1 MQKRSRADCPLL
13 LFIYKKEYGKTRK
26 KQRNAVPCFFLV
38 MAAESR
44 RKRFLFYIS
53 EREGFIMTD
62 IQFDYFTAAETEQY
76 TFYRIPKAL
85 FTESHFQALSCEA
98 KVLYGM
104 MLDRLGLSIR
114 NQWFDSQGRAYII
127 FTVEDVMG
135 VMGCQSQKAVRL
147 MKELDTADGIGLIEK
162 KRIGLG
168 RPNRIYVKNFMVR
181 RNGGSENGTGGA
193 YRIQALEADIPRSPG
208 LSGKKAAEPE
218 GRPGFVRKMPEVNAD
233 AENTAVSVAAVMP
246 ETQEGQDQNW
256 WMCGESIPEN
266 EGYGITDASI
276 CREENGAHEENWW
289 DMETD
294 VPSGAE
300 IPGGGKPLCK
310 SAAGTVP
317 GIESDADIVD
327 KVDIVDNSH
336 MAANSMDEYQN
347 SGRGAC
353 FSLEMQAPEK
363 GYGYRNGRTQLVP
376 AAWEGLQ
383 NPYSGSSR
391 QETSG
396 QETGFADKT
405 VEAMVRELLWK
416 QKPGPH
422 CRAMECSREPE
433 MQACERQDSVIVE
446 TETPKQRD
454 SKRNDTECSET
465 EYSKTEKNKTD
476 FSAVCQSN
484 QSYQPCTS
492 SQYIQGGQQDGIHP
506 DSGMDG
512 AGEKIDT
519 YRECIRENIDY
530 QCFRAQDMESVD
542 ELVELMADTM
552 LVPDRGTVR
561 VAGTEKPAPVVKGR
575 FMKLAHSHIEYVIG
589 CMQKHT
595 GKIRNI
601 KAYLLTAL
609 YNSSLTISSYYRAE
623 VNHDLYGLY
632 GCC

>member
-1 MQKRSRADCPLL
+1 
-13 LFIYKKEYGKTRK
+13 
-26 KQRNAVPCFFLV
+26 
-38 MAAESR
+38 MA
-44 RKRFLFYIS
+44 
-53 EREGFIMTD
+53 G

-85 FTESHFQALSCEA
+85 FTENHFQALSCEA

-181 RNGGSENGTGGA
+181 GNGGSENGPGGTC
-193 YRIQALEADIPRSPG
+193 RIQTQAADLLHSSG

-218 GRPGFVRKMPEVNAD
+218 GRPDFAGEMPEVNAD
-233 AENTAVSVAAVMP
+233 AENTAGSTAAVIP
-246 ETQEGQDQNW
+246 ETQEEQVQNW

-266 EGYGITDASI
+266 EKYGITDAGT
-276 CREENGAHEENWW
+276 CREENGTHEENWW
-289 DMETD
+289 DMED
-294 VPSGAE
+294 VLSDAE
-300 IPGGGKPLCK
+300 IPGYGMALCGD
-310 SAAGTVP
+310 AAGTVP

-327 KVDIVDNSH
+327 NVDIVDNSH
-336 MAANSMDEYQN
+336 LAVNSMAEYQN
-347 SGRGAC
+347 SGQDAC

-363 GYGYRNGRTQLVP
+363 GHGCSNGGTQPEP
-376 AAWEGLQ
+376 AAREGLQ
-383 NPYSGSSR
+383 NPYSDSSR
-391 QETSG
+391 PETSG
-396 QETGFADKT
+396 QEPVFADKT

-416 QKPGPH
+416 QKTGPH
-422 CRAMECSREPE
+422 CSTMECSQEPETADALSCQEPEAADAPSCRGPE
-433 MQACERQDSVIVE
+433 MQACERQDSAIVE

-454 SKRNDTECSET
+454 SKRNDTEYSET
-465 EYSKTEKNKTD
+465 EYSKTEKNETD
-476 FSAVCQSN
+476 FSAVCQPY
-484 QSYQPCTS
+484 QSYQSYQSCTS
-492 SQYIQGGQQDGIHP
+492 SQYVQGGQQDVIYP
-506 DSGMDG
+506 DRGMDG
-512 AGEKIDT
+512 IGEKIDA

-530 QCFRAQDMESVD
+530 QCFRSQDMESVD

-561 VAGTEKPAPVVKGR
+561 VAGAEKPAPVVKGR

-609 YNSSLTISSYYRAE
+609 YNSPLTISSYYRAE

>member
-1 MQKRSRADCPLL
+1 MGKPEKAEERRPLL
-13 LFIYKKEYGKTRK
+13 
-26 KQRNAVPCFFLV
+26 FLV

-44 RKRFLFYIS
+44 RMRFLFYIS

-181 RNGGSENGTGGA
+181 GNGGSENGTGGA
-193 YRIQALEADIPRSPG
+193 CRIQTQAADIPRSPD
-208 LSGKKAAEPE
+208 LSGKKAK
-218 GRPGFVRKMPEVNAD
+218 GRPDFAGEMPEVNAD
-233 AENTAVSVAAVMP
+233 AENTAGSTAAVMP
-246 ETQEGQDQNW
+246 ETQEEQVQNW
-256 WMCGESIPEN
+256 WMCGDSIPEN
-266 EGYGITDASI
+266 EKYGVTDAGT
-276 CREENGAHEENWW
+276 CREENGTHEENWW
-289 DMETD
+289 DMEAD
-294 VPSGAE
+294 VPSDAE
-300 IPGGGKPLCK
+300 IPEYGMALCGGA
-310 SAAGTVP
+310 SGTVP

-327 KVDIVDNSH
+327 NVDIVDNSH
-336 MAANSMDEYQN
+336 LAVNSMAEYQN
-347 SGRGAC
+347 SSQNAC
-353 FSLEMQAPEK
+353 FSLEMQAPEN
-363 GYGYRNGRTQLVP
+363 GLGCHNGRTRP
-376 AAWEGLQ
+376 ETAAWEGLQ
-383 NPYSGSSR
+383 NPYSDSSR
-391 QETSG
+391 PGTGG
-396 QETGFADKT
+396 QEPVFADKT
-405 VEAMVRELLWK
+405 VEAMVRELLWNEK
-416 QKPGPH
+416 TGPH
-422 CRAMECSREPE
+422 SSGTECSREPE
-433 MQACERQDSVIVE
+433 AAAGPSCQEPEMQVCERQDSAIVE

-454 SKRNDTECSET
+454 SKRNDTEYSET
-465 EYSKTEKNKTD
+465 EYSKTEKNETD
-476 FSAVCQSN
+476 FSAVYQSYQSY
-484 QSYQPCTS
+484 QSYQPGTS
-492 SQYIQGGQQDGIHP
+492 RQYVQGGQQGGIHP
-506 DSGMDG
+506 DSRMDG
-512 AGEKIDT
+512 IDGTGEKIDA

-530 QCFRAQDMESVD
+530 QCFRPQDMESVD

-561 VAGTEKPAPVVKGR
+561 VAGAEKPAPVVKGR

-623 VNHDLYGLY
+623 VNHDLYGFY

>member
-1 MQKRSRADCPLL
+1 
-13 LFIYKKEYGKTRK
+13 
-26 KQRNAVPCFFLV
+26 
-38 MAAESR
+38 MA
-44 RKRFLFYIS
+44 
-53 EREGFIMTD
+53 D

-181 RNGGSENGTGGA
+181 GNGGSENGTGGA
-193 YRIQALEADIPRSPG
+193 CQIQKQAADIPYSPG
-208 LSGKKAAEPE
+208 LYGKKAAGPK
-218 GRPGFVRKMPEVNAD
+218 GRPDFAGEMPEVNAD
-233 AENTAVSVAAVMP
+233 AENTAGSTAAVMP
-246 ETQEGQDQNW
+246 ETQEAQVQNW

-266 EGYGITDASI
+266 EKYGITDASI
-276 CREENGAHEENWW
+276 CREENGTHEENWW
-289 DMETD
+289 DMEAD
-294 VPSGAE
+294 VHSGTE
-300 IPGGGKPLCK
+300 IPGHGMALCGG
-310 SAAGTVP
+310 AAGTVP

-327 KVDIVDNSH
+327 NVDNVDNSH
-336 MAANSMDEYQN
+336 LAVNSIAEYQN
-347 SGRGAC
+347 SGQDAC
-353 FSLEMQAPEK
+353 FSPEMQAPEK
-363 GYGYRNGRTQLVP
+363 GHRCCNGGAQPEP

-383 NPYSGSSR
+383 NPYSDSSR
-391 QETSG
+391 PETIG
-396 QETGFADKT
+396 QEPVFADKT

-422 CRAMECSREPE
+422 CSAMECSREPE
-433 MQACERQDSVIVE
+433 MQVCERQDSAIVE
-446 TETPKQRD
+446 TEMPKQRD
-454 SKRNDTECSET
+454 SKRNDTEYSET

-476 FSAVCQSN
+476 LSAVCQSN
-484 QSYQPCTS
+484 QSYQSYQSCTS
-492 SQYIQGGQQDGIHP
+492 SQYVQGGQQDGIHP

-512 AGEKIDT
+512 TDGTGEKIDA

-530 QCFRAQDMESVD
+530 QCFRPQDMESVD

-575 FMKLAHSHIEYVIG
+575 FMKLVHSHIEYVIG

-623 VNHDLYGLY
+623 VNHDLYGY
-632 GCC
+632 GSCF

>member
-1 MQKRSRADCPLL
+1 
-13 LFIYKKEYGKTRK
+13 
-26 KQRNAVPCFFLV
+26 
-38 MAAESR
+38 MA
-44 RKRFLFYIS
+44 
-53 EREGFIMTD
+53 D

-168 RPNRIYVKNFMVR
+168 RSNRIYVKNFMVR
-181 RNGGSENGTGGA
+181 GNGSSENGTCGA
-193 YRIQALEADIPRSPG
+193 CRIQTQAADIPHSPG
-208 LSGKKAAEPE
+208 LYEKKAAEPE
-218 GRPGFVRKMPEVNAD
+218 GRPDFAGEMPEVNAD
-233 AENTAVSVAAVMP
+233 AENIAGSTAAVMP
-246 ETQEGQDQNW
+246 ETQEGQVQNW

-266 EGYGITDASI
+266 EKYGITDAGT

-289 DMETD
+289 DMEAD
-294 VPSGAE
+294 VPSWAE
-300 IPGGGKPLCK
+300 IPGYGMALCGG
-310 SAAGTVP
+310 AAGTIP

-327 KVDIVDNSH
+327 NVDNSYL
-336 MAANSMDEYQN
+336 AVNSIAEYQN
-347 SGRGAC
+347 SGQDAC
-353 FSLEMQAPEK
+353 FLPEMQVPVKGHGCCNGGAQPE
-363 GYGYRNGRTQLVP
+363 P

-383 NPYSGSSR
+383 NPYSDSSR
-391 QETSG
+391 QKTIG
-396 QETGFADKT
+396 QETVFADKT

-416 QKPGPH
+416 QKTGPH
-422 CRAMECSREPE
+422 CSAMECSREPEDAAVLSCREPETAAAPSCREPE
-433 MQACERQDSVIVE
+433 MQACERQDSAIVE

-454 SKRNDTECSET
+454 SKRNDTEYSET
-465 EYSKTEKNKTD
+465 EYSKTEKNETD
-476 FSAVCQSN
+476 FSVCQSY
-484 QSYQPCTS
+484 QSYQSYQSCTS
-492 SQYIQGGQQDGIHP
+492 SQYVQGEQQGGIHS

-512 AGEKIDT
+512 IDGIGEKIDV

-530 QCFRAQDMESVD
+530 QCFRPQDMESVD

-561 VAGTEKPAPVVKGR
+561 VAGAEKPAPVVKGR

-609 YNSSLTISSYYRAE
+609 YNSSLTIGSYYRAE
-623 VNHDLYGLY
+623 VNHDLYGFY

>member
-1 MQKRSRADCPLL
+1 
-13 LFIYKKEYGKTRK
+13 
-26 KQRNAVPCFFLV
+26 
-38 MAAESR
+38 MA
-44 RKRFLFYIS
+44 
-53 EREGFIMTD
+53 D

-181 RNGGSENGTGGA
+181 GNGGSENGSGGTC
-193 YRIQALEADIPRSPG
+193 RIQTQAADIPRSPD
-208 LSGKKAAEPE
+208 LSGKKAAELE
-218 GRPGFVRKMPEVNAD
+218 GRADFAGEMPKVNAD
-233 AENTAVSVAAVMP
+233 AENTDAAAVIP
-246 ETQEGQDQNW
+246 EIQEGQDTNW
-256 WMCGESIPEN
+256 QMYGEIIPEN
-266 EGYGITDASI
+266 ERYAETDAGACS
-276 CREENGAHEENWW
+276 REENSMYEENWW
-289 DMETD
+289 DLEAD
-294 VPSGAE
+294 ASSGAE
-300 IPGGGKPLCK
+300 IPEYGMPLCGN
-310 SAAGTVP
+310 AARTVL

-327 KVDIVDNSH
+327 NVDIVDNSRP
-336 MAANSMDEYQN
+336 AVNSIAENQN
-347 SGRGAC
+347 SGRDIC
-353 FSLEMQAPEK
+353 FSPEIHVPEK
-363 GYGYRNGRTQLVP
+363 GHGCCNGGIQPEP
-376 AAWEGLQ
+376 AAWKGLQ
-383 NPYSGSSR
+383 NPYSDSSR
-391 QETSG
+391 PETDG
-396 QETGFADKT
+396 QEQVFADKT
-405 VEAMVRELLWK
+405 VEAMVRELLWS
-416 QKPGPH
+416 QKTEPH
-422 CRAMECSREPE
+422 SSGTECNREPE
-433 MQACERQDSVIVE
+433 VASWPSCQKFEAAFEPSCQEPEIRIYERQDSVIVE

-454 SKRNDTECSET
+454 SKRNDTE
-465 EYSKTEKNKTD
+465 YSKTEKKETD
-476 FSAVCQSN
+476 FSAVCQSY
-484 QSYQPCTS
+484 QSYQSYQSCTS
-492 SQYIQGGQQDGIHP
+492 SQYVQGGIHP

-512 AGEKIDT
+512 TDGCGEKIDV

-530 QCFRAQDMESVD
+530 QCFRPQDMESVD

-552 LVPDRGTVR
+552 LVSDRGTVR
-561 VAGTEKPAPVVKGR
+561 IAGMEKPASVVKGR

>member
-1 MQKRSRADCPLL
+1 
-13 LFIYKKEYGKTRK
+13 
-26 KQRNAVPCFFLV
+26 
-38 MAAESR
+38 MA
-44 RKRFLFYIS
+44 
-53 EREGFIMTD
+53 D

-85 FTESHFQALSCEA
+85 FTENHFQALSCEA

-181 RNGGSENGTGGA
+181 GNGGSENRMGGA
-193 YRIQALEADIPRSPG
+193 CRIQPQAADIPRSPG
-208 LSGKKAAEPE
+208 VSGKIAAEPK
-218 GRPGFVRKMPEVNAD
+218 GRPEFAREMTEVNAD
-233 AENTAVSVAAVMP
+233 AENTAGSAAAVMP
-246 ETQEGQDQNW
+246 VTQEEQVQNW

-266 EGYGITDASI
+266 EKYGVTDAGT
-276 CREENGAHEENWW
+276 CREENGTHEENWW
-289 DMETD
+289 DMEAD

-300 IPGGGKPLCK
+300 IPGYGMTLCG
-310 SAAGTVP
+310 SATGAVP
-317 GIESDADIVD
+317 GIESDAGI
-327 KVDIVDNSH
+327 VDIVDNSH
-336 MAANSMDEYQN
+336 LAVNSMAEYQN
-347 SGRGAC
+347 SGQDAC
-353 FSLEMQAPEK
+353 FLPKMQAPEK
-363 GYGYRNGRTQLVP
+363 GHGCYNDRTQPEP

-383 NPYSGSSR
+383 NPYSDSSR
-391 QETSG
+391 PETTG
-396 QETGFADKT
+396 QEPVFADKT

-416 QKPGPH
+416 QKTEPH
-422 CRAMECSREPE
+422 CCTMECSREPE
-433 MQACERQDSVIVE
+433 AAAVLSCQEPEAAAAPSCREPEMQVCERQDFAIVE

-454 SKRNDTECSET
+454 SKRNDTEYSET
-465 EYSKTEKNKTD
+465 EYSKTEKNETD
-476 FSAVCQSN
+476 FSAVCQPY
-484 QSYQPCTS
+484 QSYQSYQSYTC
-492 SQYIQGGQQDGIHP
+492 QYVQGRQQDGIHP

-512 AGEKIDT
+512 AREKIDA

-530 QCFRAQDMESVD
+530 QCFRPQDMESVN

-575 FMKLAHSHIEYVIG
+575 FMKLVHSHIEYVIG
-589 CMQKHT
+589 WMQKHT

-623 VNHDLYGLY
+623 VKGERKSGFLSALH
-632 GCC
+632 

>member
-1 MQKRSRADCPLL
+1 
-13 LFIYKKEYGKTRK
+13 
-26 KQRNAVPCFFLV
+26 
-38 MAAESR
+38 
-44 RKRFLFYIS
+44 
-53 EREGFIMTD
+53 MTD

-181 RNGGSENGTGGA
+181 GNGGSENGSGGTC
-193 YRIQALEADIPRSPG
+193 RIQQQADIPRSPD
-208 LSGKKAAEPE
+208 LSVKKAAELE
-218 GRPGFVRKMPEVNAD
+218 GRADFAREMPEVNAD
-233 AENTAVSVAAVMP
+233 AENTDAAAVIP
-246 ETQEGQDQNW
+246 EIQEGQDTNW
-256 WMCGESIPEN
+256 QIYGEIIPEN
-266 EGYGITDASI
+266 ERYVETDAGACS
-276 CREENGAHEENWW
+276 REENSMYEENWW
-289 DMETD
+289 DLEAD
-294 VPSGAE
+294 ASSGAE
-300 IPGGGKPLCK
+300 IPEYGMQLCGN
-310 SAAGTVP
+310 AAGTVL

-327 KVDIVDNSH
+327 NVDIVDNSRP
-336 MAANSMDEYQN
+336 AVNSMAENQN
-347 SGRGAC
+347 SGRDIC
-353 FSLEMQAPEK
+353 FSPEMHAPENGQ
-363 GYGYRNGRTQLVP
+363 GYCNGGTQPEP
-376 AAWEGLQ
+376 AAWERLQ
-383 NPYSGSSR
+383 NPYSDSSR
-391 QETSG
+391 TETIG
-396 QETGFADKT
+396 QEPVFADKT

-416 QKPGPH
+416 QKTGPH
-422 CRAMECSREPE
+422 CSAMECSREPEDAAALSCRESEDAAAPSCRESE
-433 MQACERQDSVIVE
+433 MQACERQDSAIVE

-454 SKRNDTECSET
+454 SKRNDTEYSET

-476 FSAVCQSN
+476 FSAVYQSYQSY
-484 QSYQPCTS
+484 QSYQPGTS
-492 SQYIQGGQQDGIHP
+492 RQYVQGGQQGGIHS
-506 DSGMDG
+506 DSGIDG
-512 AGEKIDT
+512 TGEKIDA

-530 QCFRAQDMESVD
+530 RCFRPQDMESVD

-561 VAGTEKPAPVVKGR
+561 VAGAEKPAPVVKGR
-575 FMKLAHSHIEYVIG
+575 FMKLVHSHIEYVID

-609 YNSSLTISSYYRAE
+609 YNSPLTISSYYRAE
-623 VNHDLYGLY
+623 VNHDLYGFY

>member
-1 MQKRSRADCPLL
+1 
-13 LFIYKKEYGKTRK
+13 
-26 KQRNAVPCFFLV
+26 
-38 MAAESR
+38 
-44 RKRFLFYIS
+44 
-53 EREGFIMTD
+53 MTG

-85 FTESHFQALSCEA
+85 FTESHFQTLSCES

-168 RPNRIYVKNFMVR
+168 RPNRIDVKNFMVR
-181 RNGGSENGTGGA
+181 GNGGSENGTGGA
-193 YRIQALEADIPRSPG
+193 CRKQTQAADIPQSPG

-218 GRPGFVRKMPEVNAD
+218 GRPGFAGGMPEVNAE
-233 AENTAVSVAAVMP
+233 AENTAGSTVAVMP
-246 ETQEGQDQNW
+246 ETQEEQVQNW

-266 EGYGITDASI
+266 EKYGMTDAGG
-276 CREENGAHEENWW
+276 CRKENSAHEEDWW
-289 DMETD
+289 DMEAD
-294 VPSGAE
+294 MPSGAE
-300 IPGGGKPLCK
+300 IPRYGMPLCGN
-310 SAAGTVP
+310 AAGTVP
-317 GIESDADIVD
+317 GMESNADIVD
-327 KVDIVDNSH
+327 NVDIVDNSH
-336 MAANSMDEYQN
+336 LAVNSIAECQN
-347 SGRGAC
+347 SGQDAW
-353 FSLEMQAPEK
+353 FSLEMQASDK
-363 GYGYRNGRTQLVP
+363 GYGHCNDGIQPEY
-376 AAWEGLQ
+376 AAREGLQ
-383 NPYSGSSR
+383 NQYSDSSR
-391 QETSG
+391 PEPG
-396 QETGFADKT
+396 GREPVFADKT
-405 VEAMVRELLWK
+405 VEAMVRELWGK
-416 QKPGPH
+416 QKTGPQ
-422 CRAMECSREPE
+422 CSGMECSRELEAAAAPSCRE
-433 MQACERQDSVIVE
+433 PQMQGCERQDSLIVE
-446 TETPKQRD
+446 NETPKQRD
-454 SKRNDTECSET
+454 SKRNDTEYSET
-465 EYSKTEKNKTD
+465 EYSKTEKNETD
-476 FSAVCQSN
+476 FSAVCRPYQSY

-492 SQYIQGGQQDGIHP
+492 SQYVQGGQQDSIYP
-506 DSGMDG
+506 DRGMDG
-512 AGEKIDT
+512 TGEKIDT

-530 QCFRAQDMESVD
+530 QCFRPQDMESVD

-561 VAGTEKPAPVVKGR
+561 VAGAEKPASVVKGR
-575 FMKLAHSHIEYVIG
+575 FMKLVHSHIEYVID

-609 YNSSLTISSYYRAE
+609 YNSSLTISSFYRAE

>member
-1 MQKRSRADCPLL
+1 
-13 LFIYKKEYGKTRK
+13 
-26 KQRNAVPCFFLV
+26 
-38 MAAESR
+38 MA
-44 RKRFLFYIS
+44 
-53 EREGFIMTD
+53 D

-85 FTESHFQALSCEA
+85 FTESHFQVLSCEA

-114 NQWFDSQGRAYII
+114 NQWFDSRGRAYII
-127 FTVEDVMG
+127 FTVEDVMV

-193 YRIQALEADIPRSPG
+193 CRIQTQAADIPHSLG

-218 GRPGFVRKMPEVNAD
+218 GRPDFARKMPEVNAD
-233 AENTAVSVAAVMP
+233 AENTAGSIEAVMP
-246 ETQEGQDQNW
+246 ETQEEQVQNW
-256 WMCGESIPEN
+256 KMCGESIPEN
-266 EGYGITDASI
+266 ERYGITDVGACS
-276 CREENGAHEENWW
+276 REKNGLYEENWW
-289 DMETD
+289 DLEAD
-294 VPSGAE
+294 APFGAE
-300 IPGGGKPLCK
+300 IPEYGIPLCGNV
-310 SAAGTVP
+310 AGTVL
-317 GIESDADIVD
+317 GIESDANIVD
-327 KVDIVDNSH
+327 NVDIVDNSH
-336 MAANSMDEYQN
+336 LTVNSMAEYQN

-353 FSLEMQAPEK
+353 FLAEMQAPEE
-363 GYGYRNGRTQLVP
+363 GHGCCNGGTSPEP
-376 AAWEGLQ
+376 AAREGLQ
-383 NPYSGSSR
+383 NSSYSDSSR
-391 QETSG
+391 PETSG
-396 QETGFADKT
+396 QEPIFADKT

-416 QKPGPH
+416 QKTGLH
-422 CRAMECSREPE
+422 GSGMECSREPETAAEPPCREPE
-433 MQACERQDSVIVE
+433 MQACERQAPVIVE

-454 SKRNDTECSET
+454 SKRNDTEYSET
-465 EYSKTEKNKTD
+465 EYSKTEKNETD
-476 FSAVCQSN
+476 FSAVCQPY
-484 QSYQPCTS
+484 QSYQSCTS
-492 SQYIQGGQQDGIHP
+492 SQYVQGGQQNGIYP
-506 DSGMDG
+506 DRGMDG
-512 AGEKIDT
+512 TEEKIDA

-530 QCFRAQDMESVD
+530 QCFRPQDMESVD

-601 KAYLLTAL
+601 KAYLLTVL
-609 YNSSLTISSYYRAE
+609 YNSTLTISSYYRAE

-632 GCC
+632 GYC

>member
-1 MQKRSRADCPLL
+1 
-13 LFIYKKEYGKTRK
+13 
-26 KQRNAVPCFFLV
+26 
-38 MAAESR
+38 
-44 RKRFLFYIS
+44 
-53 EREGFIMTD
+53 MTD

-181 RNGGSENGTGGA
+181 GNGGSNNGTGGA
-193 YRIQALEADIPRSPG
+193 RRIQTQAADILHSSG
-208 LSGKKAAEPE
+208 LSGNKAAEPE
-218 GRPGFVRKMPEVNAD
+218 GRPDFAGKMPEVNAD
-233 AENTAVSVAAVMP
+233 AENTAGRTAAVMP
-246 ETQEGQDQNW
+246 EEQVQNW

-266 EGYGITDASI
+266 ERFGKTDAVTG
-276 CREENGAHEENWW
+276 REENVIYEENWW

-294 VPSGAE
+294 ASSGTE
-300 IPGGGKPLCK
+300 IPEYGMPLCA

-327 KVDIVDNSH
+327 NVDIVDNSH
-336 MAANSMDEYQN
+336 LAVNYMAEYQN
-347 SGRGAC
+347 SGQNAC
-353 FSLEMQAPEK
+353 FSLEMQAPER
-363 GYGYRNGRTQLVP
+363 GHGYRSDGVQPEP
-376 AAWEGLQ
+376 AAREGLQ
-383 NPYSGSSR
+383 NPYSDSSR
-391 QETSG
+391 LETSG
-396 QETGFADKT
+396 HEPVFADKT
-405 VEAMVRELLWK
+405 VEAMVRELLWR
-416 QKPGPH
+416 QKTGPH
-422 CRAMECSREPE
+422 CSAMECSQEPEAAAAPSCREPE
-433 MQACERQDSVIVE
+433 MQVCERQDSAIVE

-454 SKRNDTECSET
+454 SKRNDTEYSET
-465 EYSKTEKNKTD
+465 EYNKTEKNETD
-476 FSAVCQSN
+476 FSAVCQPYQSY

-492 SQYIQGGQQDGIHP
+492 SQYVQGGQQDSIYP
-506 DSGMDG
+506 DRGMDG
-512 AGEKIDT
+512 TGEKIDA

-530 QCFRAQDMESVD
+530 QCFRPQDMESVD

-561 VAGTEKPAPVVKGR
+561 VAGAEKPASVVKGR
-575 FMKLAHSHIEYVIG
+575 FMKLVHSHIEYVID

-609 YNSSLTISSYYRAE
+609 YNSSLTISSFYRAE

>member
-1 MQKRSRADCPLL
+1 
-13 LFIYKKEYGKTRK
+13 
-26 KQRNAVPCFFLV
+26 
-38 MAAESR
+38 MA
-44 RKRFLFYIS
+44 
-53 EREGFIMTD
+53 D

-147 MKELDTADGIGLIEK
+147 MKELDTVDGIGLIEK

-181 RNGGSENGTGGA
+181 GNGGSENGMGGA
-193 YRIQALEADIPRSPG
+193 CRIQPKAADISHSPG
-208 LSGKKAAEPE
+208 ISGKIAAEPK
-218 GRPGFVRKMPEVNAD
+218 GRPEFAREMPEVNAD
-233 AENTAVSVAAVMP
+233 AENTAGSTAAVMP
-246 ETQEGQDQNW
+246 ETQEEQVQNW

-266 EGYGITDASI
+266 ERYGITDAGT
-276 CREENGAHEENWW
+276 CREENSTHEENWW

-300 IPGGGKPLCK
+300 IPEYGMPLC
-310 SAAGTVP
+310 AGADGIVTD
-317 GIESDADIVD
+317 IESDADIVD
-327 KVDIVDNSH
+327 NVDIVDNSH
-336 MAANSMDEYQN
+336 LAVNSMAEYQN
-347 SGRGAC
+347 TGQDAC
-353 FSLEMQAPEK
+353 FLPEMQAPEK
-363 GYGYRNGRTQLVP
+363 GHGCCNDRTQPEP

-383 NPYSGSSR
+383 NPYSDSSR
-391 QETSG
+391 LETTG
-396 QETGFADKT
+396 QEPVFADKT

-416 QKPGPH
+416 QKTEPH
-422 CRAMECSREPE
+422 CSTMECSREPEAAAVLSCQEPEAAAAPSCREPE
-433 MQACERQDSVIVE
+433 MQACERQDSAIVE

-454 SKRNDTECSET
+454 SKRNDTEYSET
-465 EYSKTEKNKTD
+465 EYSKTEKNETD
-476 FSAVCQSN
+476 FSAVYQPY
-484 QSYQPCTS
+484 QSYQSCTC
-492 SQYIQGGQQDGIHP
+492 QYVQGRQQDGIHP

-512 AGEKIDT
+512 TEEKIDA

-530 QCFRAQDMESVD
+530 QCFRPQDMESVD

-575 FMKLAHSHIEYVIG
+575 FMKLVHSHIEYVIG

>member
-1 MQKRSRADCPLL
+1 
-13 LFIYKKEYGKTRK
+13 
-26 KQRNAVPCFFLV
+26 
-38 MAAESR
+38 MA
-44 RKRFLFYIS
+44 
-53 EREGFIMTD
+53 D

-168 RPNRIYVKNFMVR
+168 RPNRIYVKNFMVGG
-181 RNGGSENGTGGA
+181 NGGSQNGTGGTC
-193 YRIQALEADIPRSPG
+193 RIQTQAADIPRSPD
-208 LSGKKAAEPE
+208 LSGKKASGPE
-218 GRPGFVRKMPEVNAD
+218 IKAD
-233 AENTAVSVAAVMP
+233 AEHTAGSEAAFMP
-246 ETQEGQDQNW
+246 ETQEERNQNW
-256 WMCGESIPEN
+256 WMCGETISEN
-266 EGYGITDASI
+266 ERYGKTDAGTCS
-276 CREENGAHEENWW
+276 REENGLHEENWW
-289 DMETD
+289 DMEAD
-294 VPSGAE
+294 APSGTE
-300 IPGGGKPLCK
+300 IPGYGMLLCAG
-310 SAAGTVP
+310 AAGTVL
-317 GIESDADIVD
+317 GMESGADIVD
-327 KVDIVDNSH
+327 NVDIVDNSH
-336 MAANSMDEYQN
+336 LAVNSIAEYQN
-347 SGRGAC
+347 LGQDAC

-363 GYGYRNGRTQLVP
+363 GHGCCSDGTQPEP

-383 NPYSGSSR
+383 NPYPGSGR

-396 QETGFADKT
+396 QEPVFADKT

-416 QKPGPH
+416 QKIGPH
-422 CRAMECSREPE
+422 CSAMECSREPE
-433 MQACERQDSVIVE
+433 GAAAPSCWEPEMQSCERQDSAIVE

-454 SKRNDTECSET
+454 SKRNDTEYSET
-465 EYSKTEKNKTD
+465 EYSKNEKNETD
-476 FSAVCQSN
+476 FSAVYQFYQSY
-484 QSYQPCTS
+484 QSYQPGTS
-492 SQYIQGGQQDGIHP
+492 SQYVQGGQQDGIHP
-506 DSGMDG
+506 ESGMDG
-512 AGEKIDT
+512 IGEKIDA

-530 QCFRAQDMESVD
+530 QCFRPQDMESVD

-575 FMKLAHSHIEYVIG
+575 FMKLVHSHIEYVIG

-632 GCC
+632 ACC

>member
-1 MQKRSRADCPLL
+1 
-13 LFIYKKEYGKTRK
+13 
-26 KQRNAVPCFFLV
+26 
-38 MAAESR
+38 MA
-44 RKRFLFYIS
+44 
-53 EREGFIMTD
+53 D
-62 IQFDYFTAAETEQY
+62 IQFDYFMAAETEQY

-85 FTESHFQALSCEA
+85 FTESHFHALSCEA

-127 FTVEDVMG
+127 FTVEDVMR

-168 RPNRIYVKNFMVR
+168 RPNRIYVKNFMAGG
-181 RNGGSENGTGGA
+181 NGGSENGTGGA
-193 YRIQALEADIPRSPG
+193 CRIQPQAADIPRSPG
-208 LSGKKAAEPE
+208 LSGKKVAEPE
-218 GRPGFVRKMPEVNAD
+218 RRHDFAGEMPEVNAD
-233 AENTAVSVAAVMP
+233 AENTAGSAAAAMP
-246 ETQEGQDQNW
+246 GTQEEQIQNW

-266 EGYGITDASI
+266 ERYGITNAGA
-276 CREENGAHEENWW
+276 CREENGTYEENWW
-289 DMETD
+289 DMEEG
-294 VPSGAE
+294 VPSVAE
-300 IPGGGKPLCK
+300 IPGYGMALCGD
-310 SAAGTVP
+310 AAGTVP

-327 KVDIVDNSH
+327 NVDNVDNSRL
-336 MAANSMDEYQN
+336 AVNSIAEYQN
-347 SGRGAC
+347 SGKAAC
-353 FSLEMQAPEK
+353 FSPEMQAPEK
-363 GYGYRNGRTQLVP
+363 GHGCCNGGVQPEP

-383 NPYSGSSR
+383 NPYCDSSR
-391 QETSG
+391 QETIG
-396 QETGFADKT
+396 QEPVFADIT

-416 QKPGPH
+416 QKTGPH
-422 CRAMECSREPE
+422 CSAMECSREPE
-433 MQACERQDSVIVE
+433 GAAAPSCREREMQVCKRQDSAIVE

-454 SKRNDTECSET
+454 SKRNDTEYSET

-476 FSAVCQSN
+476 FSAVCQPY
-484 QSYQPCTS
+484 QSYQSYQSCTC
-492 SQYIQGGQQDGIHP
+492 QYVQGGKQDGIHP

-512 AGEKIDT
+512 TGEKIDA

-530 QCFRAQDMESVD
+530 QCFRPQDMESVD

-561 VAGTEKPAPVVKGR
+561 VAGAEKPAPVVKGR

-609 YNSSLTISSYYRAE
+609 YNSSLTISSFYRAE
-623 VNHDLYGLY
+623 VNHDLYG
-632 GCC
+632 CC